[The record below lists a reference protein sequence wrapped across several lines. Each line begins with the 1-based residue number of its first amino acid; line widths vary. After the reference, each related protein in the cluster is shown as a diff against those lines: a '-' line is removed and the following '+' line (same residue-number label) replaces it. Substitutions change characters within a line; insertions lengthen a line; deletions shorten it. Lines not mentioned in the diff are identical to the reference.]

1 MSFPAVSLS
10 DQFQK
15 AFDYAFKLHRDQI
28 RKGSNIPYL
37 SHLLAVTALVME
49 DGGDEE
55 EAIAALLHDAVEDQ
69 GGLETLNH
77 IKVHF
82 GERVASI
89 VEECSDSFTTPKPPW
104 RVRKSKYLEKLST
117 ASPSVLKVSLAD
129 KLHNIRSL
137 ILAYQKEGQAI
148 WSNFR
153 GGKEGTMWYYHQLS
167 IIFHRH
173 GENVMLAEFDHA
185 LSQLDQLIG

>member
-1 MSFPAVSLS
+1 MSFQAASLS

-15 AFDYAFKLHRDQI
+15 AFDYAFKLHRNQI
-28 RKGSNIPYL
+28 RKGSNIPYI

-69 GGLETLNH
+69 GGLETLNQ

-104 RVRKSKYLEKLST
+104 RDRKSKYLENLSS

-167 IIFHRH
+167 NIFHRH

-185 LSQLDQLIG
+185 LGQLDQLVG

>member
-1 MSFPAVSLS
+1 MSYQAALLS

-15 AFDYAFKLHRDQI
+15 AFDYAFKLHRNQI

-37 SHLLAVTALVME
+37 SHLLAVAALVLE
-49 DGGDEE
+49 DGGDEA

-69 GGLETLNH
+69 GGFETLNQ

-82 GERVASI
+82 GETIASI

-104 RVRKSKYLEKLST
+104 RERKLEYLKKLSS
-117 ASPSVLKVSLAD
+117 ASPSGLKVSLAD

-137 ILAYQKEGQAI
+137 ILAYQKYGEAI
-148 WSNFR
+148 WRNFR

-167 IIFHRH
+167 GIFHQH

-185 LSQLDQLIG
+185 LRQLDQMIE